1 MEALTEKEISVRNVS
16 LNRMTVTTDNILPNV
31 KDEKMLEYLT
41 GKIEGYRQAYELLGE
56 SLECI
61 KIEL

>member
-1 MEALTEKEISVRNVS
+1 MAALTEKEISVRNVL
-16 LNRMTVTTDNILPNV
+16 LNRMTVITDNILPNV

-41 GKIEGYRQAYELLGE
+41 GKIEGYKQAYDLLGE

-61 KIEL
+61 KVEL

>member
-1 MEALTEKEISVRNVS
+1 MAALTEKEIAVRNVL
-16 LNRMTVTTDNILPNV
+16 LNRMTVITDKILSNV

-41 GKIEGYRQAYELLGE
+41 GKIEGYQQAYELLGE

>member
-1 MEALTEKEISVRNVS
+1 MAALTEKEISVRNVL
-16 LNRMTVTTDNILPNV
+16 LNRITVITDNILPNV

-41 GKIEGYRQAYELLGE
+41 GKIEGYKQGYDLLGE
-56 SLECI
+56 SLESI